1 MRKLPRKDPL
11 VKKSYFQTVTSK
23 GPSADFSRHSY
34 ELINK
39 DDGVVLVHYMGDEK
53 VAEGFS
59 HGNSKINERVH
70 VRTCPSVLRR
80 LDEKCITDTTAKVYK
95 SEVTEVPLTS
105 HISVLSPR
113 NSKQVENIRFKQMQK
128 KRISHD
134 ALYNLH
140 ELALDMPGFI
150 HLIHT
155 HPDLVCVLG
164 KKALLDQ
171 LDRVLVLDS
180 ISSQLLSYDATFQLG
195 DFYVSILSFRHTLFK
210 EACTRHSS
218 CFPFA

>member
-1 MRKLPRKDPL
+1 MRKLPRKDPS

-23 GPSADFSRHSY
+23 GPSAHFSRHSY

-39 DDGVVLVHYMGDEK
+39 DDGVVLVHYMRDEK

-105 HISVLSPR
+105 HIS
-113 NSKQVENIRFKQMQK
+113 SKQQ
-128 KRISHD
+128 
-134 ALYNLH
+134 A
-140 ELALDMPGFI
+140 G
-150 HLIHT
+150 
-155 HPDLVCVLG
+155 
-164 KKALLDQ
+164 
-171 LDRVLVLDS
+171 
-180 ISSQLLSYDATFQLG
+180 
-195 DFYVSILSFRHTLFK
+195 
-210 EACTRHSS
+210 
-218 CFPFA
+218 